1 MAARDGLDAAAIHVA
16 AANGDFRVARRRDSE
31 MESPSKLPALTKAA
45 FRAFFVYDVADTI
58 DLERLRTVRGVGVSR
73 APLQLRRE
81 ASSDFIQYPVVPLIV
96 RLPDLEEYGATL
108 RAKIFDFGVVSIRI
122 SIPFSGSWEE
132 YGSATRRW
140 RSDPRLEAQARA
152 ALDDVLVEI
161 REALDEPHPA
171 LVEDY
176 FIMEVDRFSEHIEA
190 GRLSTEFASPLAQL
204 LLFEDRPLVLGEQ
217 IEALRL
223 SASYYDDDFVVV
235 QWDAA
240 FVYDREDGAEAVEDI
255 LEFAN
260 SQLVEFRTY
269 DARLDAELDAIYA
282 DDPGRRHR
290 SFMTRNA
297 AARAAQVRFLL
308 VDILELT
315 DRTSNALKI
324 IGDAYYARLYRS
336 IAKRLGLSDWQ
347 RLIDAKLNSVSE
359 IYRVFQDQVQ
369 HARSEVLEIIII
381 VLVAVEAV
389 LGVLALRH

>member
-1 MAARDGLDAAAIHVA
+1 LAAVEDADELRACASNTGSDMIGPAA
-16 AANGDFRVARRRDSE
+16 
-31 MESPSKLPALTKAA
+31 LPALAKAA

-58 DLERLRTVRGVGVSR
+58 DLARLRTVRGEGVSR

-96 RLPDLEEYGATL
+96 RLPDLEEYSATL
-108 RAKIFDFGVVSIRI
+108 RAKIFDFGVVAIRI

-132 YGSATRRW
+132 FGTSTRAW

-152 ALDDVLVEI
+152 ALDDVLIEI
-161 REALDEPHPA
+161 SAALDKPHPA

-176 FIMEVDRFSEHIEA
+176 FILEVDRFVEHVD
-190 GRLSTEFASPLAQL
+190 GTRLATDLASPLAQL
-204 LLFEDRPLVLGEQ
+204 LLFEDRPLVRGEQ

-223 SASYYDDDFVVV
+223 SASYFDDDFVVV

-240 FVYDREDGAEAVEDI
+240 FVYDRAEGAEAVEDI

-282 DDPGRRHR
+282 DDPGRRHGNIMSR
-290 SFMTRNA
+290 TSAN
-297 AARAAQVRFLL
+297 RAAQVRFLL

-336 IAKRLGLSDWQ
+336 IAARLGLSDWQ
-347 RLIDAKLNSVSE
+347 RLIDEKLRSVSE
-359 IYRVFQDQVQ
+359 IYRVFQDQAQ
-369 HARSEVLEIIII
+369 HARSEMLEIIVI
-381 VLVAVEAV
+381 VLVALEAV
-389 LGVLALRH
+389 IGVLALRH

>member
-1 MAARDGLDAAAIHVA
+1 MDV
-16 AANGDFRVARRRDSE
+16 
-31 MESPSKLPALTKAA
+31 PPTLPAIAKAA

-58 DLERLRTVRGVGVSR
+58 DLARLRTVRGQGVSR

-96 RLPDLEEYGATL
+96 RLPDLEEYDATL

-122 SIPFSGSWEE
+122 SIPFIGSWDD
-132 YGSATRRW
+132 YGASTRRW
-140 RSDPRLEAQARA
+140 RGDPRLEAQARA
-152 ALDDVLVEI
+152 ALEDVLLEI
-161 REALDEPHPA
+161 SEALDDPHPA

-176 FIMEVDRFSEHIEA
+176 FILEVDRFAEDVEA
-190 GRLSTEFASPLAQL
+190 ARLSGDLASPLAQL
-204 LLFEDRPLVLGEQ
+204 LLFEDRPLVRGEQ

-240 FVYDREDGAEAVEDI
+240 FVYDRAEGAEAVEDI

-269 DARLDAELDAIYA
+269 DARLDAELDTIYA
-282 DDPGRRHR
+282 GDPGRRHD
-290 SFMTRNA
+290 SFMNRA
-297 AARAAQVRFLL
+297 AASRAAQVRLLL

-336 IAKRLGLSDWQ
+336 IASRLGLADWQ
-347 RLIDAKLNSVSE
+347 RLIDAKLRSVSE
-359 IYRVFQDQVQ
+359 IYRVFQDQAQ